1 MITVIIMDL
10 FCCASILLLN
20 NPNLIFSI
28 TVFATTFQKINNCQR
43 LLHINVLDYLF
54 FPSGQVMAQ
63 ADTNVVTKL
72 QKAILNIFSYP
83 RGWGSFSELNQTFFH
98 LFPSK
103 EGKEFLKTH
112 SNLLDEHMFKSA
124 NIYFDSEAPFQ
135 LEDIVISG
143 SCSEGIQKINL
154 QTNSMSDIDFMLT
167 LKNIKVTEE
176 DQKIGNLTVKEDTP
190 FVNLL
195 LTDEDLVEMWTDFL
209 ETSSNTTHE
218 RSIKLSSMKLKE
230 RFRKKYISNGPIFL
244 PLAKEDVENISEG
257 PSLAVCSYVPGNEG
271 ADNQYQAQFLP
282 FAVDEMD
289 LVLAIKCDGWP
300 LCAQEWLSRSRC
312 WPSQDVVQ
320 KIIEGGFHIVC
331 KSSCEG
337 DFRLSY
343 SNAEKLLIKNL
354 NDLQHKTYR
363 AFKSFVNHYKNEWS
377 STVKKIICSYHL
389 KTIFLWYCEKSDPRD
404 WTEERV
410 VDHLLSLI
418 DDLTF
423 ALRERNLPMYFMPKY
438 NLMEQIEDSGT
449 EVVEKIASVRFNV
462 DLITEGIISE
472 EPNTEDWVNFL
483 FRFLLPECIQ
493 LFQKCF
499 EKGSFDP
506 NDLLQFHQYIMAECD
521 KFWINATGSIPTRND
536 VQGERAANI
545 LLESFTKFYESVN
558 DDIMKLPK
566 KAD

>member
-1 MITVIIMDL
+1 
-10 FCCASILLLN
+10 
-20 NPNLIFSI
+20 
-28 TVFATTFQKINNCQR
+28 
-43 LLHINVLDYLF
+43 
-54 FPSGQVMAQ
+54 MAQ

-72 QKAILNIFSYP
+72 QKAILNICSYP
-83 RGWGSFSELNQTFFH
+83 RGWGSFSEFYQTFH

-103 EGKEFLKTH
+103 EGKEFLKTYG
-112 SNLLDEHMFKSA
+112 NLMDEHIFKSA

-154 QTNSMSDIDFMLT
+154 QTNSMSDIDYMLT

-195 LTDEDLVEMWTDFL
+195 LTDEDLVETWTDFL

-218 RSIKLSSMKLKE
+218 RSTKLSSMKLKE
-230 RFRKKYISNGPIFL
+230 HFRKKYISNGPIFV

-257 PSLAVCSYVPGNEG
+257 PSLAVCSCIPGNEG
-271 ADNQYQAQFLP
+271 AYNQYQARFLP
-282 FAVDEMD
+282 FPVDEID

-300 LCAQEWLSRSRC
+300 LCAQEWSSRSRC

-363 AFKSFVNHYKNEWS
+363 ALNRLSTIIKMNGAQPSRKSFVLITLKQS
-377 STVKKIICSYHL
+377 SCGIV
-389 KTIFLWYCEKSDPRD
+389 
-404 WTEERV
+404 
-410 VDHLLSLI
+410 
-418 DDLTF
+418 
-423 ALRERNLPMYFMPKY
+423 RNL
-438 NLMEQIEDSGT
+438 
-449 EVVEKIASVRFNV
+449 
-462 DLITEGIISE
+462 
-472 EPNTEDWVNFL
+472 
-483 FRFLLPECIQ
+483 IQ
-493 LFQKCF
+493 
-499 EKGSFDP
+499 E
-506 NDLLQFHQYIMAECD
+506 
-521 KFWINATGSIPTRND
+521 TGLRK
-536 VQGERAANI
+536 E
-545 LLESFTKFYESVN
+545 
-558 DDIMKLPK
+558 
-566 KAD
+566 